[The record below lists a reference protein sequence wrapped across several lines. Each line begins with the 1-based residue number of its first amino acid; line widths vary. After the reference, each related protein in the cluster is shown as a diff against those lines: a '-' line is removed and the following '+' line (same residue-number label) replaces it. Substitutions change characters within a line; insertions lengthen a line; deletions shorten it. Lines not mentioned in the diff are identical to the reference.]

1 MKTVYLAGA
10 IHGCDDLS
18 CNWWRDQAT
27 RLLGESFR
35 VLNPMS
41 RDYRG
46 VESANVQEIVN
57 GDLLLIASSE
67 IVLVNATAPSWG
79 TAMEVRYAFTVG
91 RPVVAFTAAESIS
104 PWLKYHCS
112 EIKGN
117 VAMACSAVMSIAQ
130 SRGDE

>member
-10 IHGCDDLS
+10 IHGLNDFE
-18 CNWWRDQAT
+18 CNWWREFAT
-27 RLLGESFR
+27 RLLGGDFK

-46 VESANVQEIVN
+46 VESANVQEIVD
-57 GDLLLIASSE
+57 GDLLDIAASD

-79 TAMEVRYAFTVG
+79 TAMEVRHAFTLG
-91 RPVVAFTAAESIS
+91 KPVVAFTMAESIS
-104 PWLKYHCS
+104 PWIKYHCS
-112 EIKGN
+112 EIRGN
-117 VAMACSAVMSIAQ
+117 VTMACSAVMYLAE